1 MIRFRIFRIPN
12 LTTMRIL
19 FSLLVFSLFGK
30 SPAIT
35 FSIANQTDTTIV
47 AHLLDGIVTE
57 WPTEKFITD
66 KATKIEYAVD
76 NNIETLF
83 LALNIPD
90 QNVQKR
96 IMQEGLNLYIDT
108 KGKKKENRGIE
119 FPVKMDNLASI
130 EYMKLFG
137 FGSGEPGMRSI
148 RSEGT
153 ANIAIA
159 WDSSFVMH
167 IEYTIPLKMLEE
179 KAAELNNKMIS
190 IGWKL
195 EQSEMPV
202 MNNQTAPS
210 SPRVVTQVVSVPA
223 GTRPSGNRIGPNAN
237 SSVSSINNN
246 PGGQSTSGKAQS
258 VWTSHTITF

>member
-1 MIRFRIFRIPN
+1 
-12 LTTMRIL
+12 MRIL

-96 IMQEGLNLYIDT
+96 IM
-108 KGKKKENRGIE
+108 
-119 FPVKMDNLASI
+119 
-130 EYMKLFG
+130 
-137 FGSGEPGMRSI
+137 
-148 RSEGT
+148 
-153 ANIAIA
+153 
-159 WDSSFVMH
+159 
-167 IEYTIPLKMLEE
+167 
-179 KAAELNNKMIS
+179 
-190 IGWKL
+190 
-195 EQSEMPV
+195 
-202 MNNQTAPS
+202 
-210 SPRVVTQVVSVPA
+210 
-223 GTRPSGNRIGPNAN
+223 
-237 SSVSSINNN
+237 
-246 PGGQSTSGKAQS
+246 
-258 VWTSHTITF
+258 